1 MRPNKDRRTEII
13 LYGLLLIPLL
23 FTAAALAQATEQAQG
38 LAEITA
44 VLSEILHTPS
54 MLCWCASTPKFLLA
68 VLVLYPLAVYCYMLD
83 QADRHPGAEHG
94 TAKWG
99 SAHRLNIKYRNTKD
113 SKENYILTENVRF
126 STDSHAHKHNLNII
140 VIGGSGSGKTRFYVK
155 PNALQLIG
163 SYLFLDP
170 KGELTRTLGRIMETK
185 GISVTVLDLVHFQG
199 HYNPMAYLET
209 DEDAIKLAFAIVN
222 NTKPKDAP
230 SGGDKFWDDSSV
242 LLISALILYLM
253 YEAPASEQNFS
264 TLMYMILNCQVSE
277 NEMVENPLMMLFG
290 ELERRDPQHPA
301 VLQFKSFMLGAK
313 KTLQSIL
320 ISAAANLYMFNSRK
334 FAEMTSRDEMFLP
347 RMGLEQ
353 RALFIVL
360 PDNDTTFNFIA
371 TMLYTQL
378 FDQLFRLAD
387 STPEYNGALP
397 VHVRLM
403 MDEFAKVTG
412 YLTQKHGFYYV
423 VLNLPT
429 DEKGKRNRKT
439 LSTGLSTDR
448 NATKAKAL
456 LLTMIRE
463 ANAGEEVRGVNERQ
477 PKSQNKTEDE
487 RWNSPWPG
495 MLFSDYLEF
504 WLQWKRKSW
513 EEITY
518 SGYCQNVRSWIGPYF
533 AKRKVR
539 LNEITVLDIEMF
551 YTHEI
556 NKRGIS
562 GNTVLH
568 YHANI
573 RKALSDAAKLKL
585 IPYNPAA
592 EVERPKKDNFV
603 ASYYSADELM
613 EVLPIFANTKMEL
626 PVMLAAFYGLRRSE
640 VIGLQWSAIDFERK
654 IVTISR
660 TFERINVDGKMVDVS
675 KCRTKNK
682 ASFRSL
688 PLIPAVEQ
696 ALLKAQKR
704 QHQQMKLCGGSYC
717 KEYKDYICVD
727 DMGHLVTPDYVT
739 RVFREMLLKNGFR
752 PIRYHDLRHSCASLL
767 IKNKVTM
774 KEVQM
779 WLGHSSFSTTANI
792 YAHIDVDSKMEA
804 ANMIASKINL
814 GELPEK
820 KKSPKQKIA

>member
-1 MRPNKDRRTEII
+1 MALPIFIGEKMAKHILSCSFGKDSIA
-13 LYGLLLIPLL
+13 
-23 FTAAALAQATEQAQG
+23 TA
-38 LAEITA
+38 
-44 VLSEILHTPS
+44 
-54 MLCWCASTPKFLLA
+54 LLA
-68 VLVLYPLAVYCYMLD
+68 LQHGEPLDELVYCEVMFSEEISGELPEHNRFIHETAIPYFEQRGIPTRVLRSEKTYLSCFYHVVTRGKTKGMLSGFPLSGRCTIQRDCKLPPIKAYQKALPPDTVQYIGIAADEPKRLARLKPGQISLLDKYHVAEPEARSMCAAEELLSPLYDFTKRGGCWFCPNASISELRHLYRYHPELWQLLLD

-113 SKENYILTENVRF
+113 PKENYILTENVRF

-170 KGELTRTLGRIMETK
+170 KGELTRTLGRIMEAK
-185 GISVTVLDLVHFQG
+185 GIHVTVLDLVHFQG

-403 MDEFAKVTG
+403 MDEFANVALPKNFKNILAVCRSRNISCDIILQNIAQLKSLFKDDWEGIIGNCDTLL
-412 YLTQKHGFYYV
+412 YLGGNEYGTYEYLSKILGKETERTKSQSIGKGSRGSSSDS
-423 VLNLPT
+423 LQTAGRELCMP
-429 DEKGKRNRKT
+429 DEIRRMR
-439 LSTGLSTDR
+439 DDEC
-448 NATKAKAL
+448 L
-456 LLTMIRE
+456 LLMRSEDPVIDRKYNLLKHPNVKYTPDAGGEPYVMPPDYMGDAATITMDAVAAATAPEIT
-463 ANAGEEVRGVNERQ
+463 EEMYEQ
-477 PKSQNKTEDE
+477 
-487 RWNSPWPG
+487 
-495 MLFSDYLEF
+495 LDYLE
-504 WLQWKRKSW
+504 KHP
-513 EEITY
+513 EENY
-518 SGYCQNVRSWIGPYF
+518 YE
-533 AKRKVR
+533 
-539 LNEITVLDIEMF
+539 NEE
-551 YTHEI
+551 
-556 NKRGIS
+556 
-562 GNTVLH
+562 
-568 YHANI
+568 
-573 RKALSDAAKLKL
+573 
-585 IPYNPAA
+585 
-592 EVERPKKDNFV
+592 
-603 ASYYSADELM
+603 
-613 EVLPIFANTKMEL
+613 
-626 PVMLAAFYGLRRSE
+626 
-640 VIGLQWSAIDFERK
+640 
-654 IVTISR
+654 
-660 TFERINVDGKMVDVS
+660 
-675 KCRTKNK
+675 
-682 ASFRSL
+682 
-688 PLIPAVEQ
+688 
-696 ALLKAQKR
+696 
-704 QHQQMKLCGGSYC
+704 
-717 KEYKDYICVD
+717 
-727 DMGHLVTPDYVT
+727 
-739 RVFREMLLKNGFR
+739 
-752 PIRYHDLRHSCASLL
+752 
-767 IKNKVTM
+767 
-774 KEVQM
+774 
-779 WLGHSSFSTTANI
+779 SFSQ
-792 YAHIDVDSKMEA
+792 YDQ
-804 ANMIASKINL
+804 
-814 GELPEK
+814 GE
-820 KKSPKQKIA
+820 

>member
-1 MRPNKDRRTEII
+1 MAKHILSCSFGKDSIATA
-13 LYGLLLIPLL
+13 LLALQHGEPLDELVYCEVMFSEKISGELPEHNRFIHETAIPYFEQRGIPTRVLRSEKTYLSCFYHVVTRGKTKGMLSGFPLSGRCTIQRDCKLPPIKAYQKALPPDTVQYIGIAADEPKRLARLKPGQISLL
-23 FTAAALAQATEQAQG
+23 DKYHVAEPEARSMCATEE
-38 LAEITA
+38 L
-44 VLSEILHTPS
+44 LSPLYDFTKRGG
-54 MLCWCASTPKFLLA
+54 CWFCPNASISELRHLYRYHPELWQLL
-68 VLVLYPLAVYCYMLD
+68 LD

-113 SKENYILTENVRF
+113 PKENYILTENVRF

-170 KGELTRTLGRIMETK
+170 KGELTRTLGRIMEAK
-185 GISVTVLDLVHFQG
+185 GIHVTVLDLVHFQG

-403 MDEFAKVTG
+403 MDEFANVALPKNFKNILAVCRSRNISCDIILQNIAQLKSLFKDDWEGIIGNCDTLL
-412 YLTQKHGFYYV
+412 YLGGNEYGTYEYLSKILGKETERTKSQSIGKGSRGSSSDS
-423 VLNLPT
+423 LQTAGRELCMP
-429 DEKGKRNRKT
+429 DEIRRMR
-439 LSTGLSTDR
+439 DDEC
-448 NATKAKAL
+448 L
-456 LLTMIRE
+456 LLMRSEDPVIDRKYNLLKHPNVKYTPDAGGEPYVMPPDYMGDAATITMDAVAAATAPEIT
-463 ANAGEEVRGVNERQ
+463 EEMYEQ
-477 PKSQNKTEDE
+477 
-487 RWNSPWPG
+487 
-495 MLFSDYLEF
+495 LDYLE
-504 WLQWKRKSW
+504 KHP
-513 EEITY
+513 EENY
-518 SGYCQNVRSWIGPYF
+518 YE
-533 AKRKVR
+533 
-539 LNEITVLDIEMF
+539 NEE
-551 YTHEI
+551 
-556 NKRGIS
+556 
-562 GNTVLH
+562 
-568 YHANI
+568 
-573 RKALSDAAKLKL
+573 
-585 IPYNPAA
+585 
-592 EVERPKKDNFV
+592 
-603 ASYYSADELM
+603 
-613 EVLPIFANTKMEL
+613 
-626 PVMLAAFYGLRRSE
+626 
-640 VIGLQWSAIDFERK
+640 
-654 IVTISR
+654 
-660 TFERINVDGKMVDVS
+660 
-675 KCRTKNK
+675 
-682 ASFRSL
+682 
-688 PLIPAVEQ
+688 
-696 ALLKAQKR
+696 
-704 QHQQMKLCGGSYC
+704 
-717 KEYKDYICVD
+717 
-727 DMGHLVTPDYVT
+727 
-739 RVFREMLLKNGFR
+739 
-752 PIRYHDLRHSCASLL
+752 
-767 IKNKVTM
+767 
-774 KEVQM
+774 
-779 WLGHSSFSTTANI
+779 SFSQ
-792 YAHIDVDSKMEA
+792 YDQ
-804 ANMIASKINL
+804 
-814 GELPEK
+814 GE
-820 KKSPKQKIA
+820 

>member
-1 MRPNKDRRTEII
+1 MAKHILSCSFGKDSIATA
-13 LYGLLLIPLL
+13 LLALQHGEPLDELVYCEVMFSEKISGELPEHNRFIHETAIPYFEQCGIPTRVLRSEKTYLSCFYHVVTRGKTKGMLSGFPLSGRCTIQRDCKLPPIKAYQKALPPDTVQYIGIAADEPKRLARLKPGQISLL
-23 FTAAALAQATEQAQG
+23 DKYHVAEPEARSMCATEE
-38 LAEITA
+38 L
-44 VLSEILHTPS
+44 LSPLYDFTKRGG
-54 MLCWCASTPKFLLA
+54 CWFCPNASISELRHLYRYHPELWQLL
-68 VLVLYPLAVYCYMLD
+68 LD

-113 SKENYILTENVRF
+113 PKENYILTENVRF

-170 KGELTRTLGRIMETK
+170 KGELTRTLGRIMEAK
-185 GISVTVLDLVHFQG
+185 GIHVTVLDLVHFQG

-403 MDEFAKVTG
+403 MDEFANVALPKNFKNILAVCRSRNISCDIILQNIAQLKSLFKDDWEGIIGNCDTLL
-412 YLTQKHGFYYV
+412 YLGGNEYGTYEYLSKILGKETERTKSQSIGKGSRGSSSDS
-423 VLNLPT
+423 LQTAGRELCMP
-429 DEKGKRNRKT
+429 DEIRRMR
-439 LSTGLSTDR
+439 DDEC
-448 NATKAKAL
+448 L
-456 LLTMIRE
+456 LLMRSEDPVIDRKYNLLKHPNVKYTPDAGGEPYVMPPDYMGDAATITMDAVAAATAPEIT
-463 ANAGEEVRGVNERQ
+463 EEMYEQ
-477 PKSQNKTEDE
+477 
-487 RWNSPWPG
+487 
-495 MLFSDYLEF
+495 LDYLE
-504 WLQWKRKSW
+504 KHP
-513 EEITY
+513 EENY
-518 SGYCQNVRSWIGPYF
+518 YE
-533 AKRKVR
+533 
-539 LNEITVLDIEMF
+539 NEE
-551 YTHEI
+551 
-556 NKRGIS
+556 
-562 GNTVLH
+562 
-568 YHANI
+568 
-573 RKALSDAAKLKL
+573 
-585 IPYNPAA
+585 
-592 EVERPKKDNFV
+592 
-603 ASYYSADELM
+603 
-613 EVLPIFANTKMEL
+613 
-626 PVMLAAFYGLRRSE
+626 
-640 VIGLQWSAIDFERK
+640 
-654 IVTISR
+654 
-660 TFERINVDGKMVDVS
+660 
-675 KCRTKNK
+675 
-682 ASFRSL
+682 
-688 PLIPAVEQ
+688 
-696 ALLKAQKR
+696 
-704 QHQQMKLCGGSYC
+704 
-717 KEYKDYICVD
+717 
-727 DMGHLVTPDYVT
+727 
-739 RVFREMLLKNGFR
+739 
-752 PIRYHDLRHSCASLL
+752 
-767 IKNKVTM
+767 
-774 KEVQM
+774 
-779 WLGHSSFSTTANI
+779 SFSQ
-792 YAHIDVDSKMEA
+792 YDQ
-804 ANMIASKINL
+804 
-814 GELPEK
+814 GE
-820 KKSPKQKIA
+820 

>member
-1 MRPNKDRRTEII
+1 MRPNKDHRTEII

-23 FTAAALAQATEQAQG
+23 FAAAALAQATEQAQG

-54 MLCWCASTPKFLLA
+54 MLRWCASTPKFLLA

-113 SKENYILTENVRF
+113 TKENYILTENVRF

-397 VHVRLM
+397 IHVRLM
-403 MDEFAKVTG
+403 MDEFANVALPKGFDNLLSTMRQRQIFCSIILQNLSQLKALYEKQWESIVGNCDSFLYLGGNEQSTFEYVSKRLGTETLDTNTTG
-412 YLTQKHGFYYV
+412 RSKGRNGSYTTNYQTTKRELMQPDEVGRLDNGYAIYFMRGEYPVIDQKYDVWHHPNIHEIGLGGAAPYKHGMIRQQMQEDANAEQRSETLQEFFKQHTLQNGV
-423 VLNLPT
+423 VQFAVNESETTET
-429 DEKGKRNRKT
+429 DWMQYAAILLKQKGKK
-439 LSTGLSTDR
+439 
-448 NATKAKAL
+448 
-456 LLTMIRE
+456 E
-463 ANAGEEVRGVNERQ
+463 NEDQ
-477 PKSQNKTEDE
+477 
-487 RWNSPWPG
+487 
-495 MLFSDYLEF
+495 
-504 WLQWKRKSW
+504 
-513 EEITY
+513 
-518 SGYCQNVRSWIGPYF
+518 
-533 AKRKVR
+533 
-539 LNEITVLDIEMF
+539 
-551 YTHEI
+551 
-556 NKRGIS
+556 
-562 GNTVLH
+562 
-568 YHANI
+568 
-573 RKALSDAAKLKL
+573 
-585 IPYNPAA
+585 
-592 EVERPKKDNFV
+592 
-603 ASYYSADELM
+603 
-613 EVLPIFANTKMEL
+613 
-626 PVMLAAFYGLRRSE
+626 
-640 VIGLQWSAIDFERK
+640 
-654 IVTISR
+654 
-660 TFERINVDGKMVDVS
+660 
-675 KCRTKNK
+675 
-682 ASFRSL
+682 
-688 PLIPAVEQ
+688 
-696 ALLKAQKR
+696 
-704 QHQQMKLCGGSYC
+704 
-717 KEYKDYICVD
+717 
-727 DMGHLVTPDYVT
+727 
-739 RVFREMLLKNGFR
+739 
-752 PIRYHDLRHSCASLL
+752 
-767 IKNKVTM
+767 
-774 KEVQM
+774 
-779 WLGHSSFSTTANI
+779 
-792 YAHIDVDSKMEA
+792 
-804 ANMIASKINL
+804 
-814 GELPEK
+814 
-820 KKSPKQKIA
+820 